1 MFYTTFDNDSK
12 IYFNKGDIPN
22 LPYEN
27 IKELYLENCKLD
39 NYDFIKKCIK
49 LQILDLS
56 NNNLTNID
64 KDLFKYNTQLQYL
77 YLNNNKLT
85 NLNKDLFKY
94 NTQLQYLDLSYNKLT
109 NLDKDLFKYNTQLQ
123 YLYLNNN
130 KLTNLDK
137 DLFKYNTQL
146 QNLYLNNNKLTN
158 LDKDLFKYN
167 TLLQTLWLFNNKL
180 TNLDKDIF
188 SGLTQLQALDL
199 ADNNNLTNLDKDL
212 FKYNTLLQ
220 NLTLSNNNLTNL
232 DKDLFKYNTQL
243 QNLFLYN
250 NKLNLLP
257 ISIINLNRLKNLDY
271 QNNEIEYI
279 PPNLQ
284 RFLNR
289 LNQIDNNL
297 QVYNDSQNVHN
308 HSIQEGIKTSL
319 ENILNIPKNINKYK
333 LTQELLESKMNER
346 SKRLLLEY
354 CQDTSIHTV
363 LKINF
368 EEALL
373 HILEFINLE
382 CSEHKEEIYC
392 IIDTEIQDAECK
404 CFTGRISRLINCLN
418 GFTPL
423 VEIKIP
429 DNMAISN
436 IIVMLKQNY
445 SGDNEEE
452 LKDEVKKE
460 LLGRGY
466 NEGVINT
473 YIEYVELD

>member
-1 MFYTTFDNDSK
+1 MYYITFDNDDK
-12 IYFNKGDIPN
+12 IEFNKDNIPN

-27 IKELYLENCKLD
+27 IKELYLDKLDNYDFIKKCIKLEILDLSNNNLTNLDKDLFSNLPYENIKELNLYNCKLD

-49 LQILDLS
+49 LEILDLN
-56 NNNLTNID
+56 NNNLN
-64 KDLFKYNTQLQYL
+64 
-77 YLNNNKLT
+77 
-85 NLNKDLFKY
+85 
-94 NTQLQYLDLSYNKLT
+94 

-123 YLYLNNN
+123 ILWLYNN

-146 QNLYLNNNKLTN
+146 QSLILSNNNLINLDKDLFSNLTQLKNLYLNNN
-158 LDKDLFKYN
+158 
-167 TLLQTLWLFNNKL
+167 
-180 TNLDKDIF
+180 
-188 SGLTQLQALDL
+188 
-199 ADNNNLTNLDKDL
+199 NLTNI
-212 FKYNTLLQ
+212 N
-220 NLTLSNNNLTNL
+220 
-232 DKDLFKYNTQL
+232 KDLFKYNTQL
-243 QNLFLYN
+243 QNLYLFYN
-250 NKLNLLP
+250 NLNDLDKYLFKYNTQLQELSLSYNKLTNLDKDIFKFNTQLQKLWLNDNNLTLLP
-257 ISIINLNRLKNLDY
+257 ISIINLIRLKRLY
-271 QNNEIEYI
+271 YENNEIEYI

-319 ENILNIPKNINKYK
+319 ENILNVPKKINKDK
-333 LTQELLESKMNER
+333 LIQNIINSNISEKSI
-346 SKRLLLEY
+346 RLLLEY

-363 LKINF
+363 LEVNF

-373 HILEFINLE
+373 HILEFINLH
-382 CSEHKEEIYC
+382 CSSNKNEIYS
-392 IIDTEIQDAECK
+392 IIDTEIQDSECK

-418 GFTPL
+418 GFTDK
-423 VEIKIP
+423 VQVTIP

-436 IIVMLKQNY
+436 IIVMIKQNY
-445 SGDNEEE
+445 SGDNEDE

-466 NEGVINT
+466 DEAVIN
-473 YIEYVELD
+473 EYLEFVELD